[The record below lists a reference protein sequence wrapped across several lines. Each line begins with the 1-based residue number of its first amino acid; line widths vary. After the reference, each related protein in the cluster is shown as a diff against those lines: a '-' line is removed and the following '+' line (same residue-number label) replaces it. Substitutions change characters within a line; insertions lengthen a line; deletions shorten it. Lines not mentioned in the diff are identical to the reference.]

1 MRGRKPQPAAVKM
14 AKGNPG
20 RRPVPAEPD
29 GKTPGK
35 VAVAPRELAKD
46 ARAIWTRMAPELT
59 RLKFLRETDLSA
71 FARYCEHL
79 ARWWSLTKDLRKEG
93 ETYETNSAHGNMLRV
108 NPKFMVRERIEKRL
122 EPLEDRF
129 GLTPGAR
136 MQIMQRLAAAPP
148 ALPAGGL
155 FGETGDDKGDG
166 KTPTPPVGPLGLL
179 NRGTSALN

>member
-1 MRGRKPQPAAVKM
+1 MRGRKSQPAAVKS

-20 RRPVPAEPD
+20 RRAIPAEPE
-29 GKTPGK
+29 GKPTGR
-35 VAVAPRELAKD
+35 VAAAPRELGAEAKKVW
-46 ARAIWTRMAPELT
+46 AQMAPELT

-79 ARWWSLTKDLRKEG
+79 ARWWGLTKDLRKEG
-93 ETYETNSAHGNMLRV
+93 ETYETQSAHGNMMRV

-136 MQIMQRLAAAPP
+136 MQIMQRLAVVTPVP
-148 ALPAGGL
+148 VGGL
-155 FGETGDDKGDG
+155 FDG
-166 KTPTPPVGPLGLL
+166 GAEKSAGQTPAAPASPLGLL
-179 NRGTSALN
+179 NRGSSAVN